1 MSTDTLNEGSL
12 DSDTGIDQAT
22 GQGGA
27 SKGRASALDL
37 WQSFGPVVVCLA
49 IIAVV
54 FIFNRA
60 FFGGG
65 GPGILALQATF
76 ILLIALGQSCVL
88 NVGSIDLSNAA
99 LAVFTAMLLATTLGS
114 LGPAALVLSIGVATL
129 FGLINGLLISYTQ
142 VPSFALTLGTLGILQ
157 ASALVLS
164 NASTVY
170 VKGGATLL
178 NPLFG
183 SFIAKLPLAFWIAI
197 LLAVALWAF
206 LRFTRW
212 GESMK
217 AVGLSETGAIFSGIG
232 NRRVKIL
239 AFALSGFFAGVTGVM
254 IIAQGGA
261 ASTFGL
267 GSDLLLPGI
276 AAAIVGG
283 TAITGGTTNPLLVIF
298 GALTVAMIPIASA
311 AFGVPTTAQ
320 SLVYGLVIIVAV
332 ALTIRRNSND
342 VVK

>member
-1 MSTDTLNEGSL
+1 MSAETLSVESVTVDASNSAEATPESAPQRRFSIL
-12 DSDTGIDQAT
+12 DM
-22 GQGGA
+22 
-27 SKGRASALDL
+27 
-37 WQSFGPVVVCLA
+37 WQTFGPVVVCLS
-49 IIAVV
+49 IIALV
-54 FIFNRA
+54 FILNRA

-76 ILLIALGQSCVL
+76 ILLVALGQSCVL

-99 LAVFTAMLLATTLGS
+99 MAVFSAMILATTLGN
-114 LGPAALVLSIGVATL
+114 LGPAAVVLSIGIAVL
-129 FGLINGLLISYTQ
+129 LGLINGLLIAYTQ

-157 ASALVLS
+157 AAALVYS

-170 VKGGATLL
+170 VKGGGALL
-178 NPLFG
+178 DPLF
-183 SFIAKLPLAFWIAI
+183 STFFAKLPVAFWIAI
-197 LLAVALWAF
+197 VLAVVLWAF
-206 LRFTRW
+206 MRFTRA
-212 GESMK
+212 GEAMK

-239 AFALSGFFAGVTGVM
+239 AFTLSGFFAGVTGVM

-298 GALTVAMIPIASA
+298 GALTVAMIPIASTA
-311 AFGVPTTAQ
+311 LGVPPTAQ

-332 ALTIRRNSND
+332 ALTIRRSANQ

>member
-1 MSTDTLNEGSL
+1 MSTDTLSTEFVASETVA
-12 DSDTGIDQAT
+12 DAT
-22 GQGGA
+22 DAQETA
-27 SKGRASALDL
+27 APRRYSARDA

-49 IIAVV
+49 IIALVAV
-54 FIFNRA
+54 LNRA

-76 ILLIALGQSCVL
+76 ILLVALGQSCVL

-99 LAVFTAMLLATTLGS
+99 LAVVTAMILAQTLGS
-114 LGPAALVLSIGVATL
+114 LGPMAVVLSIAFATL
-129 FGLINGLLISYTQ
+129 FGLINGFVISYAQ

-157 ASALVLS
+157 ATALVIS

-170 VKGGATLL
+170 VKGGAAVLD
-178 NPLFG
+178 PLFNTA
-183 SFIAKLPLAFWIAI
+183 IARLPLAFWLA
-197 LLAVALWAF
+197 LVLAVALWA
-206 LRFTRW
+206 LMRFTRP
-212 GESMK
+212 GEAMK

-239 AFALSGFFAGVTGVM
+239 AFGLSGFFAGVAGVM

-298 GALTVAMIPIASA
+298 GALTVALIPIASA
-311 AFGVPTTAQ
+311 ALGVPTTAQ

-332 ALTIRRNSND
+332 ALTIRRTAGL
-342 VVK
+342 VIK

>member
-1 MSTDTLNEGSL
+1 MSADTLSVDSL
-12 DSDTGIDQAT
+12 ESDVAADESTVEQT
-22 GQGGA
+22 KA
-27 SKGRASALDL
+27 SRRVSVLDL

-49 IIAVV
+49 IVSLV
-54 FIFNRA
+54 FLLNRA

-76 ILLIALGQSCVL
+76 ILLVALGQSCVL

-99 LAVFTAMLLATTLGS
+99 LAVFSAMVLALNLGN
-114 LGPAALVLSIGVATL
+114 LGPAALVLSIGIATL
-129 FGLINGLLISYTQ
+129 FGLINGLLIAYTQ

-170 VKGGATLL
+170 VSGGASLL

-183 SFIAKLPLAFWIAI
+183 SFFARLPMAFWIAVA
-197 LLAVALWAF
+197 LAVVLWLF
-206 LRFTRW
+206 LRYTRP
-212 GESMK
+212 GEAMK
-217 AVGLSETGAIFSGIG
+217 SIGLSETGAIFSGIG
-232 NRRVKIL
+232 NRRLRVL
-239 AFALSGFFAGVTGVM
+239 AFTLSGFFAGVTGVM

-311 AFGVPTTAQ
+311 ALNVPTTAQ

-332 ALTIRRNSND
+332 ALTIRRSGND
-342 VVK
+342 VTK

>member
-1 MSTDTLNEGSL
+1 MSADILESPAVEAVRQVAEPTTRR
-12 DSDTGIDQAT
+12 QF
-22 GQGGA
+22 
-27 SKGRASALDL
+27 SALDI

-49 IIAVV
+49 IITLV
-54 FIFNRA
+54 FALNRA

-76 ILLIALGQSCVL
+76 ILLAALGQACVL
-88 NVGSIDLSNAA
+88 TVGSIDLSNAA
-99 LAVFTAMLLATTLGS
+99 LAVFSAMILATTLGN
-114 LGPAALVLSIGVATL
+114 LGPAALVLSIVVATL
-129 FGLINGLLISYTQ
+129 FGLVNGLLIAYTQ

-170 VKGGATLL
+170 VSGGAALL

-183 SFIAKLPLAFWIAI
+183 TFLAKLPMAFWLALI
-197 LLAVALWAF
+197 LAAALWAF
-206 LRFTRW
+206 LRFTRV
-212 GESMK
+212 GEAMK
-217 AVGLSETGAIFSGIG
+217 AVGVNESGAIFSGIS
-232 NRRVKIL
+232 NRGVKIL
-239 AFALSGFFAGVTGVM
+239 AFALSGFFAGITGVM

-283 TAITGGTTNPLLVIF
+283 TAITARNGPPGLIRPGRCRPDRLDQP
-298 GALTVAMIPIASA
+298 AR
-311 AFGVPTTAQ
+311 
-320 SLVYGLVIIVAV
+320 SLRQLD
-332 ALTIRRNSND
+332 LSR
-342 VVK
+342 